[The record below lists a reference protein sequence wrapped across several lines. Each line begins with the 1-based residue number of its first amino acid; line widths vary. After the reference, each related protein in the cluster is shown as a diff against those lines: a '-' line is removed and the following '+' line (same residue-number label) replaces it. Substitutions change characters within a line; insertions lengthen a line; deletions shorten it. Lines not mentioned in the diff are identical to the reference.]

1 MLRTFRDFGRAT
13 ALGLLLATTALAP
26 AALAQAKPGATAEV
40 PPIVFK
46 QRTLPNGLK
55 VFTSLDKATPNVTVQ
70 VWYGVGSKDD
80 PQGRSGFAHLFEH
93 MMFKATRNLPAE
105 SIDRMTEDVGGFNNA
120 STWDDFTNYYEVVP
134 ANHLQRLLWVEAE
147 RLSSLVVDEATFK
160 SERDVVKEEFRQN
173 YLSQPYGRLF
183 GLYVPQAS
191 YTAHPYRRPGIGNIE
206 ELDAATIDDVRAFHQ
221 TWYRPDNAAL
231 IVVGNFDE
239 GQLNAWVDQYFGKL
253 KRPATPMPRVTAKE
267 PPRTKAGV
275 FEGYGPNVP
284 LPAVAITWQA
294 TDAADPDAP
303 ALTVLDAILSAGKSS
318 RLYNSLVYEKQIA
331 AEAMSNADLPQ
342 DPGLFMVGAVM
353 ASGHTIEQ
361 GEAALLAEVK
371 RLRDAPPSA
380 AELAEAKN
388 ELIAGRLRERETI
401 DGRAFAL
408 GQALMLTGDAAQAN
422 TELAALQAVTAADV
436 QRVARKYLA
445 DDRRMTIR
453 YRPESA
459 RPAGQAEPPKSPP
472 PKTVARYDGPI
483 LALAPEAQR
492 EKPPAIGEPLQPTLP
507 KPAERTLPNG
517 LRVIVARSSDLPL
530 ITADL
535 TVKTGAWA
543 DPQGLAGA
551 AAMTAG
557 MLTEGTKTRSAQ
569 QIASQTEALGAT
581 LSSGAGLE
589 ASSVTLSVMPD
600 KAPAALAIMA
610 DVAKNPAFAAEEL
623 ERQRQQALD
632 GLQVAYQQ
640 PGSLVGLASS
650 PVIYGGTPFG
660 HPSQGSPESL
670 PRLKPET
677 LSAIHGA
684 YYRPDNAVLVLTG
697 DITPDQGFALAEQAF
712 GDWARPAAPLP
723 AQPRIQPSATPR
735 AVAIDLPGTGQ
746 ASVNVVKPAI
756 SRTDPDYYTG
766 MVASTV
772 LGGGYSARLNQEI
785 RIKRGLSYGA
795 RASISTARTTGSF
808 RASAQTKNESAP
820 EVLDL
825 IKAEMAKLAAEPASA
840 DELKARKSVLVG
852 SFGRELATSGGL
864 ADILGNLAVY
874 DVPLDEV
881 SLYTRKVEAV
891 QATDVQAFARRVF
904 DPAQSS
910 VIVAGDAKAFSA
922 GLKQRLPNLE
932 VVPAAELDLESPT
945 LRKPASSSR

>member
-1 MLRTFRDFGRAT
+1 MLRTARAA

-26 AALAQAKPGATAEV
+26 AALAQTRPTAAAAEV
-40 PPIVFK
+40 PPIAFK

-93 MMFKATRNLPAE
+93 MMFKATRNMPAE
-105 SIDRMTEDVGGFNNA
+105 TIDRMTEDVGGFNNA

-134 ANHLQRLLWVEAE
+134 ANHLERLLWVEAE

-191 YTAHPYRRPGIGNIE
+191 YSVHPYKRPGIGNIE

-239 GQLNAWVDQYFGKL
+239 AQLNAWVDKYFGPL
-253 KRPATPMPRVTAKE
+253 KRPAQPMPRVTAKE

-294 TDAADPDAP
+294 TDAAHPDAP
-303 ALTVLDAILSAGKSS
+303 ALMVLDAILSAGKSS

-353 ASGHTIEQ
+353 ASGHTIQE

-388 ELIAGRLRERETI
+388 ELIAGQLRERETI

-408 GQALMLTGDAAQAN
+408 GQMLMLTGDAAKAN
-422 TELAALQAVTAADV
+422 TVLAELQAVTAADV
-436 QRVARKYLA
+436 QRVAQKYLA
-445 DDRRMTIR
+445 DDKRMTIR
-453 YRPESA
+453 YRAESE
-459 RPAGQAEPPKSPP
+459 RPAGQTEPPKSAP
-472 PKTVARYDGPI
+472 PKTVAKYEGPVFT
-483 LALAPEAQR
+483 LAPEAQR
-492 EKPPAIGEPLQPTLP
+492 VKPPALGEPLQPTLP
-507 KPAERTLPNG
+507 KPAERTLANG

-530 ITADL
+530 VTADL

-543 DPQGLAGA
+543 DPQGLSGA

-581 LSSGAGLE
+581 LSAGASLE
-589 ASSVTLSVMPD
+589 ASSVTLNVMPD
-600 KAPAALAIMA
+600 KLVPALEIMA

-632 GLQVAYQQ
+632 GLQVAFQQ
-640 PGSLVGLASS
+640 PGSLAGFATA
-650 PVIYGGTPFG
+650 PVVYGGTPFG
-660 HPSQGSPESL
+660 HPPQGSPDSL
-670 PRLKPET
+670 TKLKPEH
-677 LSAIHGA
+677 LSAIHRA
-684 YYRPDNAVLVLTG
+684 WYRPDNAVLVLTG
-697 DITPDQGFALAEQAF
+697 DVTPEQGFALAERAF
-712 GDWARPAAPLP
+712 GDWAKPAAPLAAAP
-723 AQPRIQPSATPR
+723 TIQPSVKPR

-756 SRTDPDYYTG
+756 PRTDPAYYPG
-766 MVASTV
+766 IVASTV

-795 RASISTARTTGSF
+795 RASLSTARTTGSF

-825 IKAEMAKLAAEPASA
+825 IKAEMTKLAAEPASA

-864 ADILGNLAVY
+864 ADILGGFALY
-874 DVPLDEV
+874 GVPLDEV
-881 SLYTRKVEAV
+881 ALYTRKVEAV
-891 QATDVQAFARRVF
+891 QASQVQDFARRVF

-945 LRKPASSSR
+945 LRKPASSTR